1 VRSRRVVPTRDPRS
15 STVVRP
21 SPTASGSGYGRPGRL
36 SEKAVLDPFTMSGE
50 AALALLRELVETAAI
65 VTRDLDPA

>member
-1 VRSRRVVPTRDPRS
+1 
-15 STVVRP
+15 
-21 SPTASGSGYGRPGRL
+21 L